1 MGVSEDGNVFR
12 ILLVSPY
19 FPPHIGGIENHVYEL
34 ARRLTKYYDTEVI
47 TTGARNSVVSLG
59 KEGKVSYKR
68 PWISP
73 LNNPIS
79 LTLLFSMIKTKFS
92 LLHVHGLYQFTS
104 YIGLITAMIKG
115 RCSLIT
121 VHGRPFYRSWG
132 KRMIRQVYESI
143 FLKILLKRV
152 DRIIALTSSD
162 RDFLISLGV
171 QQDRIVIIPNAVD
184 TQVWTPKKLRSN
196 ADSAESRFIL
206 YVGAL
211 IERKNPDM
219 VLNAFSNISKEGYP
233 GKLIMVGKGSL
244 EPSLRERSDELG
256 IRDRVKFLSGISQ
269 GRLLDLYRSTDIV
282 LHPSSMEGLPTV
294 ILEAMSTAALVISS
308 DIDAVKNLVY
318 NGENGLLFNLKS
330 NNLVHVLSHALSL
343 SHNEK
348 QRIQNAARQ
357 TIIKDF
363 SWRIVAKKTAKLYK
377 DLMIPTA

>member
-1 MGVSEDGNVFR
+1 
-12 ILLVSPY
+12 
-19 FPPHIGGIENHVYEL
+19 
-34 ARRLTKYYDTEVI
+34 
-47 TTGARNSVVSLG
+47 
-59 KEGKVSYKR
+59 
-68 PWISP
+68 
-73 LNNPIS
+73 
-79 LTLLFSMIKTKFS
+79 
-92 LLHVHGLYQFTS
+92 
-104 YIGLITAMIKG
+104 
-115 RCSLIT
+115 
-121 VHGRPFYRSWG
+121 
-132 KRMIRQVYESI
+132 
-143 FLKILLKRV
+143 
-152 DRIIALTSSD
+152 
-162 RDFLISLGV
+162 
-171 QQDRIVIIPNAVD
+171 
-184 TQVWTPKKLRSN
+184 
-196 ADSAESRFIL
+196 
-206 YVGAL
+206 
-211 IERKNPDM
+211 
-219 VLNAFSNISKEGYP
+219 
-233 GKLIMVGKGSL
+233 MVGKGSL